1 MKTRYQVEL
10 KDESIYSKSFSTPQK
25 AIKEVGSCNI
35 KSLKTFLVPD
45 EDKSTDGIKN
55 KSGKQFL
62 GRKQSNRINR

>member
-1 MKTRYQVEL
+1 MKKRYQVKL
-10 KDESIYSKSFSTPQK
+10 KDDITYHKLFSTELK

-35 KSLKTFLVPD
+35 KKLKEVFITD

>member
-1 MKTRYQVEL
+1 MKKRFQAILKDNRTYHKLFSTEL
-10 KDESIYSKSFSTPQK
+10 K
-25 AIKEVGSCNI
+25 AMKEVGSCNI
-35 KSLKTFLVPD
+35 KTLKEVFIPD